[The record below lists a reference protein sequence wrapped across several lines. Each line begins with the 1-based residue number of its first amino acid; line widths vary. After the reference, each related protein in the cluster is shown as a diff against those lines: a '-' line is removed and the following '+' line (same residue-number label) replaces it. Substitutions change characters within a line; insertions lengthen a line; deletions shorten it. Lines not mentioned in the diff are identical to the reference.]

1 MCHLEF
7 PEYFGLVGI
16 ISVSE
21 IKVSS
26 RRGGERGGAGWN
38 PRASPELHPEALRLL
53 KMSGQDMWEGQ
64 PVGSDLYVALDLE
77 LYDRSWAF
85 PAQPALLWAW
95 E

>member
-26 RRGGERGGAGWN
+26 RRGGEWQSRLEPTGIIV
-38 PRASPELHPEALRLL
+38 LHPAALRLL
-53 KMSGQDMWEGQ
+53 KMSGQDLWEGQ
-64 PVGSDLYVALDLE
+64 SVRPDLYSLRPGAVG
-77 LYDRSWAF
+77 
-85 PAQPALLWAW
+85 
-95 E
+95 